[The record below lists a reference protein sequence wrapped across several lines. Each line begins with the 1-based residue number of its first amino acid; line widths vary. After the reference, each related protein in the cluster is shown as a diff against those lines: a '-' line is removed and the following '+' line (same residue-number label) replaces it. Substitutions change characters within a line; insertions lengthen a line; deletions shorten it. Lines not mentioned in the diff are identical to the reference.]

1 MMISDRNFRLHN
13 GQSGAALAIRVTPR
27 ASRNQLAEIL
37 DDGTIRIR
45 LAANSGDEVNSELKA
60 YLSNILGVSESAI
73 DVVAGQNSRDKLVSI
88 LNLSSETL
96 QKKIVENLSR

>member
-13 GQSGAALAIRVTPR
+13 GKSGAALAIRVIPR

-45 LAANSGDEVNSELKA
+45 LAANSGDQVNSELKI

-88 LNLSSETL
+88 LNLSSETA
-96 QKKIVENLSR
+96 QKKIIENLSK

>member
-1 MMISDRNFRLHN
+1 MISDRNFRLHN

-27 ASRNQLAEIL
+27 ASSNQLAEIL

-45 LAANSGDEVNSELKA
+45 LAANSGDEVNSELIT

-73 DVVAGQNSRDKLVSI
+73 DVVAGQNSRDKLVTI
-88 LNLSSETL
+88 LDLSSETA
-96 QKKIVENLSR
+96 QKKIVENLSK